1 MELFPGLTQSMSFF
15 FCKAMDNV
23 VSYHHEFLMPE
34 HLLLSVIDHPEV
46 ARIMH
51 RMKIDQKSMRQELDA
66 WLKQQER
73 IPKEFS
79 HVKPEPSVLFKAMHS
94 SAYLVNLAGGA
105 GVKLNVTHFLTA
117 MLTLPYAEAPY
128 LIDKYIGEQG
138 EKFTRLVGEKFPDE
152 EDPEMKEL
160 SKFSP
165 LLANE
170 SEGGLSD
177 EELMNEMRAFIESG
191 SSDFDDDDE
200 DGDDGDFWYD
210 DDDDND
216 EDDGI
221 DNDEYDDPEG
231 WQTGKRHPS
240 DWHKLVTCISDK
252 VDQHNPLIGREKELD
267 RTIQVLCRAEK
278 NNPLHVG
285 EPGVGKTALV
295 FGLAKLINENQV
307 PDRLKGARIYGMDIG
322 QMLAGSQYRGDFE
335 KRIKMVMDGAA
346 KEGNV
351 IIYIDEIHNM
361 IGAGRG
367 SDGGPDAS
375 NMLKQYLEAGDIRF
389 IGSTTYEEYN
399 RYMAKSKGIVRR
411 FQQIDIKEP
420 SVDEAI
426 KILEGLQHKY
436 NIYHGVTYRKDALEY
451 AVRASDKYIS
461 NRFLPDK
468 AIDLIDEAGA
478 YRETHPLTSQKRQT
492 VDRRL
497 MGEILAKMCKIDAAA
512 LRDTSNVALQTLADD
527 MRAEIFGQDCAIKE
541 VVEAVQMAKA
551 GLGDDDKPMASLLFV
566 GPTGVGKT
574 EVARTLARQLGVSL
588 VRFDMSEYAE
598 KHAVAK
604 LIGAPAGYVGYEDG
618 GQLTAALR
626 KSPNCVLLFDEIEK
640 AHPDIFN
647 IFLQMMDYATLTD
660 NHGQRADLRG
670 TIIIMTS
677 NAGAQYASR
686 ASIGFMGGV
695 SRGDAMLAQVKK
707 TFKPEFINRLTDI
720 VVFGDMTRQM
730 ASLILDKKIAKLQ
743 QKLTAKNVKMHLGD
757 SARQLL
763 LNRGFTPEY
772 GAREIDRVI
781 GSMLKPLLMREIL
794 FGSLKKGGEV
804 SVAES
809 NGQLVIN
816 NS

>member
-46 ARIMH
+46 ARIMR

-117 MLTLPYAEAPY
+117 MLTLPYAEAPF

-152 EDPEMKEL
+152 EDPEMKEF

-170 SEGGLSD
+170 SGGGLSD

-216 EDDGI
+216 DDDGI

-468 AIDLIDEAGA
+468 AIDLMDEAGA
-478 YRETHPLTSQKRQT
+478 YLEVHPANRQRSYVTKAVIQQILTK
-492 VDRRL
+492 V
-497 MGEILAKMCKIDAAA
+497 CKIDAAA
-512 LRDTSNVALQTLADD
+512 IKDEDNSALASLRQRMLDK
-527 MRAEIFGQDCAIKE
+527 IYGQDTAVDK
-541 VVEAVQMAKA
+541 VVEAVMMAKA
-551 GLGDDDKPMASLLFV
+551 GLIDDDKPMASLLFV

-574 EVARTLARQLGVSL
+574 EVARVLARELGIEL
-588 VRFDMSEYAE
+588 VRFDMSEYTE

-604 LIGAPAGYVGYEDG
+604 LIGSPAGYVGYEDG
-618 GQLTAALR
+618 GQLTDAIR
-626 KSPNCVLLFDEIEK
+626 KTPNCVLLLDEIEK
-640 AHPDIFN
+640 AHSDIYN
-647 IFLQMMDYATLTD
+647 ILLQVMDYARLTD
-660 NHGQRADLRG
+660 NKGQKADFRNVIL
-670 TIIIMTS
+670 IMTS
-677 NAGAQYASR
+677 NAGAQYASQ
-686 ASIGFMGGV
+686 ANIGFAGNV
-695 SRGDAMLAQVKK
+695 SRGQAMLAQVKK
-707 TFKPEFINRLTDI
+707 TFRPEFINRLSDT
-720 VVFGDMTRQM
+720 VVFHDMDRHM
-730 ASLILDKKIAKLQ
+730 AELILDKKLAQLADKLSAKGVSIE
-743 QKLTAKNVKMHLGD
+743 LTPQAREHL
-757 SARQLL
+757 LKW
-763 LNRGFTPEY
+763 GFTKEY
-772 GAREIDRVI
+772 GAREMDRVI
-781 GSMLKPLLMREIL
+781 GNRLKPVLMKALL
-794 FGSLKKGGEV
+794 FGKLKKGGKAVVKLEGK
-804 SVAES
+804 E
-809 NGQLVIN
+809 LVI
-816 NS
+816 